1 MLSKTCILISV
12 MVFLL
17 SAGVGAAQEKAAS
30 ASAQRQSPQP
40 ANVVVFRVPSPTMAS
55 PVGETLDIS
64 GQKTV
69 KFIWKPGHTPYDV
82 YCYLF
87 RIYKEQDMCHKDAV
101 YAEEVSGL
109 HTEIEVPADL
119 FRDGET
125 YTWCLKQV
133 NNAQKLLFSDAVHHT
148 FRVIKK

>member
-1 MLSKTCILISV
+1 MCYKTYALV
-12 MVFLL
+12 LAAVFLWG
-17 SAGVGAAQEKAAS
+17 AEVGAGEEKTAPAPQEKPVGA
-30 ASAQRQSPQP
+30 P
-40 ANVVVFRVPSPTMAS
+40 ANTVVFRVPSPTLVA

-69 KFIWKPGHTPYDV
+69 KFSWKPAHTPYDV

-87 RIYKEQDMCHKDAV
+87 RIYLENETSQNGAIYHEQ
-101 YAEEVSGL
+101 VSGL

-119 FRDGET
+119 FRDGKT

-133 NNAQKLLFSDAVHHT
+133 NSAQQLLFSDAVHHT

>member
-1 MLSKTCILISV
+1 MRYKTYALV
-12 MVFLL
+12 LAAVFLL
-17 SAGVGAAQEKAAS
+17 SAGVGAAQEKAPS
-30 ASAQRQSPQP
+30 TSAQGQP
-40 ANVVVFRVPSPTMAS
+40 SQQANVVVFRVPSPVLVA

-69 KFIWKPGHTPYDV
+69 KFSWKPAHTPYDV

-87 RIYKEQDMCHKDAV
+87 RIYLENDTSQNGAV
-101 YAEEVSGL
+101 YREQVSGL

-119 FRDGET
+119 FKDGKT

-133 NNAQKLLFSDAVHHT
+133 NSAQQLLFSDAVHHT